1 MNVLQK
7 EGFLMPPE
15 RNEGFGYDLH
25 GTFVKTHQTELMA
38 EASANRAA
46 HASRPEREPR
56 DGLRRSLGHLLVR
69 VGRALADET
78 PGAPIQ
84 SA

>member
-1 MNVLQK
+1 
-7 EGFLMPPE
+7 MPPK

-25 GTFVKTHQTELMA
+25 GTFVKTHQAELMA

-46 HASRPEREPR
+46 HASAAEAAPR
-56 DGLRRSLGHLLVR
+56 AGLRRSLGHLLVR
-69 VGRALADET
+69 VGWALADET
-78 PGAPIQ
+78 PGAPVH

>member
-1 MNVLQK
+1 
-7 EGFLMPPE
+7 MPPE
-15 RNEGFGYDLH
+15 RNDGFGYDLH
-25 GTFVKTHQTELMA
+25 GTFVKSHQAELMA

-46 HASRPEREPR
+46 QASAGQREPR
-56 DGLRRSLGHLLVR
+56 AGLRRSLGHLLVR

-78 PGAPIQ
+78 PGAPVH

>member
-25 GTFVKTHQTELMA
+25 ATFAKSRHSELMA
-38 EASANRAA
+38 EAVAQRAI
-46 HASRPEREPR
+46 RFDRCERQPR
-56 DGLRRSLGHLLVR
+56 AGFRRRLGHLLVR
-69 VGRALADET
+69 AGQALANEA
-78 PGAPIQ
+78 PGTRAH

>member
-1 MNVLQK
+1 
-7 EGFLMPPE
+7 MPPD
-15 RNEGFGYDLH
+15 RNDGFGYDLH
-25 GTFVKTHQTELMA
+25 GTFVKSHQAELMA

-46 HASRPEREPR
+46 QAGQGEPR
-56 DGLRRSLGHLLVR
+56 AGLRRRLGHLLVR

-78 PGAPIQ
+78 PGAPVH